1 MSNKIIFGCAEICS
15 KNSLNRALEILHFAK
30 NLGIKY
36 FDTASSYGNGYSELL
51 VGLAFKDDNNIRIT
65 TKIGNQPSYVTKLPI
80 ETKLCLNKTIY
91 PIKKIKRFSLKYI
104 EKAKSFL
111 GSEIEAKNYENKT
124 YPNTNHLV
132 KNLSK
137 SLKRINSNQIDTI
150 LFHEIHPFFIDDLTI
165 KKLQLILGIN
175 KKVKLGYGGTSQENI
190 LDISPPRWLNTLQ
203 IKFPNY
209 HSERKKLFNFID
221 KYPDIEIRLF
231 GIFRGDIKNKML
243 HSKKM
248 LDNFPNIKVVFQ
260 TDSTQRIA
268 SNYDYF
274 MS

>member
-1 MSNKIIFGCAEICS
+1 
-15 KNSLNRALEILHFAK
+15 
-30 NLGIKY
+30 
-36 FDTASSYGNGYSELL
+36 
-51 VGLAFKDDNNIRIT
+51 
-65 TKIGNQPSYVTKLPI
+65 
-80 ETKLCLNKTIY
+80 
-91 PIKKIKRFSLKYI
+91 
-104 EKAKSFL
+104 
-111 GSEIEAKNYENKT
+111 
-124 YPNTNHLV
+124 PNTNHLV